1 MTTKVKARTRTLL
14 VDDDEMDVI
23 FSLKLFLEENGFEV
37 DAYTD
42 PSLAI
47 ANFKPGLYDLI
58 ILDIKM
64 PQLNGFELY
73 KTIREV
79 DNNVKVFFLTA
90 VSDFSGYEEVLNK
103 MSSTLAENCFIQKPV
118 DTQELLRRVS
128 I

>member
-14 VDDDEMDVI
+14 VDDEMDVI

-37 DAYTD
+37 DAYSD

-47 ANFKPGLYDLI
+47 ANFKPSLYDLI

-128 I
+128 N

>member
-1 MTTKVKARTRTLL
+1 MITKAKARTKTLL
-14 VDDDEMDVI
+14 VD
-23 FSLKLFLEENGFEV
+23 
-37 DAYTD
+37 
-42 PSLAI
+42 
-47 ANFKPGLYDLI
+47 DLI

-73 KTIREV
+73 KTIREL

-90 VSDFSGYEEVLNK
+90 VSDFSGYEEVLKK

>member
-14 VDDDEMDVI
+14 VDDEMDVI

-37 DAYTD
+37 DAYSD

-47 ANFKPGLYDLI
+47 ANFKPSLYDLI

-90 VSDFSGYEEVLNK
+90 VSDFSGL
-103 MSSTLAENCFIQKPV
+103 
-118 DTQELLRRVS
+118 
-128 I
+128 

>member
-14 VDDDEMDVI
+14 VDDEMDII

-47 ANFKPGLYDLI
+47 ANFKPSLYDLI

>member
-1 MTTKVKARTRTLL
+1 MITKAKARTKTLL
-14 VDDDEMDVI
+14 VDDELDII
-23 FSLKLFLEENGFEV
+23 FSLRLFLEENGFEV
-37 DAYTD
+37 DAYND

-47 ANFKPGLYDLI
+47 TNFIPGLYDLI

-73 KTIREV
+73 KTIREL
-79 DNNVKVFFLTA
+79 DNTVKVFFLTA
-90 VSDFSGYEEVLNK
+90 VSDFSGYEEVLKK

>member
-14 VDDDEMDVI
+14 VDDEMDVI

-47 ANFKPGLYDLI
+47 ANFKPSLYDLI

>member
-1 MTTKVKARTRTLL
+1 MITKAKARTKTLL
-14 VDDDEMDVI
+14 VDDELDII
-23 FSLKLFLEENGFEV
+23 FSLRLFLEENGFEV
-37 DAYTD
+37 DAYND

-47 ANFKPGLYDLI
+47 TNFKPGLYDLI

-73 KTIREV
+73 KTIREL

-90 VSDFSGYEEVLNK
+90 VSDFSGYEEVLKK

>member
-14 VDDDEMDVI
+14 VDDEMDVI

-37 DAYTD
+37 DAYSD

-47 ANFKPGLYDLI
+47 ANFKPSLYDLI

>member
-1 MTTKVKARTRTLL
+1 MITKAKARTKTLL
-14 VDDDEMDVI
+14 VDDELDII

-37 DAYTD
+37 DAYND

-47 ANFKPGLYDLI
+47 TNFKPGLYDLI

-128 I
+128 N

>member
-1 MTTKVKARTRTLL
+1 MITKAKARTKTLL
-14 VDDDEMDVI
+14 VDDELDII

-37 DAYTD
+37 DAYND

-47 ANFKPGLYDLI
+47 TNFKPGLYDLI

-73 KTIREV
+73 KTIREL

-90 VSDFSGYEEVLNK
+90 VSDFSGYEEVLKK